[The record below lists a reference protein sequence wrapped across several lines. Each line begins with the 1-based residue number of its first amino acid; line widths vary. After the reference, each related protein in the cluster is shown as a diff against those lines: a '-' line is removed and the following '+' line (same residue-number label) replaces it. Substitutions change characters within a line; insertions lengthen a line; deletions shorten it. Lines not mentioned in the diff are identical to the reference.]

1 MFPELASVEI
11 TGPDNPAW
19 RPEIIRY
26 PYVGDVDARSDMV
39 SVGLNYHWN

>member
-19 RPEIIRY
+19 RPENPY

-39 SVGLNYHWN
+39 SIGLNYRWN